1 MLTLE
6 NAAYST
12 ASPDAIP
19 FGKLALR
26 GAESAAP
33 LKEPPEPRTR
43 KCQSPPMRAG
53 HEHPAEAGET
63 RNLAVAS
70 FLQLRPVSQE
80 PIFLPG
86 GCSCPRLALA
96 ALAQP
101 RSTRAMLKKPPRG
114 AGNAYRQPRRTDC
127 ADQAGVQL

>member
-1 MLTLE
+1 MSALRVC
-6 NAAYST
+6 SDDT

-19 FGKLALR
+19 FGRLVPRCAD
-26 GAESAAP
+26 SAAL

-70 FLQLRPVSQE
+70 IPQLRPVSQE
-80 PIFLPG
+80 PIFLPR
-86 GCSCPRLALA
+86 GCSCPRLTLA
-96 ALAQP
+96 ALALP
-101 RSTRAMLKKPPRG
+101 RSTGTVPVKPLCNGNKRYRAERG
-114 AGNAYRQPRRTDC
+114 A
-127 ADQAGVQL
+127 